1 MLLGIKIAGFNSALM
16 ELPKKFYDRQVLI
29 DPIENRTV
37 FCLPEAELSI
47 YETHASARGVEF
59 QFSSPMLASMISGKK
74 VMHLQHQAFDFVPG
88 ESLMLAPGEKMRI
101 DFPEASMES
110 PTQCLKLAFSDN
122 LINQTLLRMNETAPR
137 LEEHGEWASSASSY
151 HFANDMAINQIVERM
166 LWLVTEDHPSK
177 ALFASFMLQE
187 LVIRLLQTEAR
198 TQLLGNAVAL
208 QHKSRLAA
216 VIQFIRD
223 NLNDP
228 LSIDQ
233 LSKHAHMSQAHFF
246 RTFRTELGVS
256 PVDFINAERI
266 KLAKSLLR
274 IPNKSIY
281 DICFDCGFNNVS
293 YFNKVFKRATQLTPS
308 EYRLQAQMR

>member
-1 MLLGIKIAGFNSALM
+1 M

-37 FCLPEAELSI
+37 FSLTEAELSI
-47 YETHASARGVEF
+47 YETHSSARGVEF
-59 QFSSPMLASMISGKK
+59 QFSCPMLACMIAGKK
-74 VMHLQHQAFDFVPG
+74 VMHLQNKAFDFTPG
-88 ESLMLAPGEKMRI
+88 ESLMLAPGERMRI
-101 DFPEASMES
+101 DFPEATMET
-110 PTQCLKLAFSDN
+110 PTQCLKLAFSDT
-122 LINQTLLRMNETAPR
+122 LINRTLLHLNETAPR
-137 LEEHGEWASSASSY
+137 LDEHGEWTSTSSSF
-151 HFANDMAINQIVERM
+151 HFANDIAINRIVERM

-177 ALFASFMLQE
+177 ELFAGFMLQE
-187 LVIRLLQTEAR
+187 LIIRLLQTEAR
-198 TQLLGNAVAL
+198 NQLLGNAATL
-208 QHKSRLAA
+208 QYKSRLAD
-216 VIQFIRD
+216 VIKFIQD
-223 NLNDP
+223 NLKDP

-246 RTFRTELGVS
+246 RTFRNELGLS

-266 KLAKSLLR
+266 KMAKSLLR

-281 DICFDCGFNNVS
+281 DVCFDCGFNNVS